1 MFEQVRRGCSR
12 RATHQIVMTMRVAF
26 LFLVASTAAFEASDM
41 TKDASTNRH
50 SHSPVAKPKTG
61 ENDAK
66 EENKTEK
73 DEVQEGRKL
82 YHWGCGDWGA
92 HPCHRHH
99 PHHPHT
105 PHTHYPPPPAPYVTP
120 PPAPPGQ
127 PYENMCTTS
136 HTQCRDN
143 GNDCCEAPGSQ
154 GCASYNFLKVRT
166 RVPGYEF
173 RTQVSSY
180 GPCPDEAQYACC
192 DFGTCPE
199 PLPERCAAR
208 VHACA
213 PAPPRSKK

>member
-1 MFEQVRRGCSR
+1 
-12 RATHQIVMTMRVAF
+12 
-26 LFLVASTAAFEASDM
+26 M

-73 DEVQEGRKL
+73 DEAGRKL

-92 HPCHRHH
+92 HPCHHHH

-154 GCASYNFLKVRT
+154 GCAGEL
-166 RVPGYEF
+166 G
-173 RTQVSSY
+173 
-180 GPCPDEAQYACC
+180 
-192 DFGTCPE
+192 
-199 PLPERCAAR
+199 
-208 VHACA
+208 VHML
-213 PAPPRSKK
+213 